1 MSKKTEKN
9 TDDEEQVEG
18 AKGGLG
24 MVGTIILGVA
34 AIAGSFGASFLFA
47 SPPPPAPTE
56 MAACEPV
63 EQIKAEAPKPG
74 LINPDQYF
82 VQMDEIIVTVGS
94 EPASRFLK
102 MNATIVTNTENAEIT
117 KTAQP
122 LLADAFI
129 NYLRSVELS
138 DFEDPAF
145 YPRIREQLSR
155 RAELVLGAKATQG
168 VLITEFL
175 LR

>member
-1 MSKKTEKN
+1 MSKKTEK
-9 TDDEEQVEG
+9 TSDDEEQAEG

-34 AIAGSFGASFLFA
+34 AIAGSFGVSFLFGA
-47 SPPPPAPTE
+47 PPPPPSQE
-56 MAACEPV
+56 MASCEPAKQV
-63 EQIKAEAPKPG
+63 KVEAPKPG
-74 LINPDQYF
+74 LVNPDQYF
-82 VQMDEIIVTVGS
+82 VQLDEIIVTVGS

-102 MNATIVTNTENAEIT
+102 MNATIITTNENAEIT